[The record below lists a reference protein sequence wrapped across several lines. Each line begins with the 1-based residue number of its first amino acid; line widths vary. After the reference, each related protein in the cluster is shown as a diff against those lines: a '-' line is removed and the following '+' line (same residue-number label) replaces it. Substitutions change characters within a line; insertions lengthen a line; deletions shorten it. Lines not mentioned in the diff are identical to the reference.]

1 MLFKTHKGLPA
12 SQKVSSLY
20 VFDALVRA
28 AHSYVVKHSV
38 VADSTPGK
46 GNAATFLAKIEGIVE
61 GLFEDMISSGAPE
74 AQVSSSIKAS
84 DPSTSKLFYCRLCHL
99 LWDAEI
105 YIAYPPVTPRVV
117 DPTLSDRIPIIVSCA
132 VHTHHFVHASGGQV

>member
-1 MLFKTHKGLPA
+1 VQNDTELVLALFKTHKGLAP

-74 AQVSSSIKAS
+74 AQVSS
-84 DPSTSKLFYCRLCHL
+84 F
-99 LWDAEI
+99 
-105 YIAYPPVTPRVV
+105 
-117 DPTLSDRIPIIVSCA
+117 IPCP
-132 VHTHHFVHASGGQV
+132 

>member
-1 MLFKTHKGLPA
+1 MLVLFKTHKGLAA

-28 AHSYVVKHSV
+28 AHNHVVKHSV
-38 VADSTPGK
+38 VTDPTAGK

-74 AQVSSSIKAS
+74 AQVSSSIQ
-84 DPSTSKLFYCRLCHL
+84 PF
-99 LWDAEI
+99 
-105 YIAYPPVTPRVV
+105 
-117 DPTLSDRIPIIVSCA
+117 
-132 VHTHHFVHASGGQV
+132 